1 VDGEGEGEG
10 GVEER
15 AFRVVKQEVGAG
27 IGVLLIRVLLA
38 GGGGDVRN
46 GTSGTG
52 MESRSAGSGTGLT
65 EEQGERNVDRA
76 LVVVGDMIR
85 SERVSTV
92 REGVEVLAMLV
103 SGIGSSSSS
112 SFSISSSRP
121 QGWTWTPPHAL
132 YDGTLLL
139 PGGLGTL
146 LQGEYGSAF
155 GSGFGSGDVK
165 QLTEREIGRCW
176 EVLIRV
182 WGEGVDMFLTGG
194 GVVVEMEKEL
204 RKVVCVSVRFLFL
217 FS

>member
-52 MESRSAGSGTGLT
+52 MESGSAGSGTGLT
-65 EEQGERNVDRA
+65 EEQGERNVGRA

-85 SERVSTV
+85 SGRVSTV
-92 REGVEVLAMLV
+92 REGVEVLARLV
-103 SGIGSSSSS
+103 SGIGSSS
-112 SFSISSSRP
+112 FSISASRP
-121 QGWTWTPPHAL
+121 QGWTWTPPRAL

-176 EVLIRV
+176 EVLIHV
-182 WGEGVDMFLTGG
+182 WGEGVDMFLKGG